1 MLLLVGLGNPDPGY
15 EHNRHNVGF
24 MALDEIAD
32 RRGFSPA
39 RARFQGLA
47 ADGRLAG
54 EKVLALKPATF
65 MNESGRSV
73 GEAARYF
80 KIPPEDIIVFHDD
93 LDLAAGKIRVKQGG
107 GHAGHNGLRSLD
119 QHIGKDYW
127 RVRIGI
133 GHPGDKDKVEGHV
146 LKDFS
151 KAEQKWLQPLLAAIA
166 EAVPLLIEGDEG
178 AFMNKVSTLTRP
190 APKKASGQPE
200 KPASAA
206 DAAGTGA
213 DTGKDEKNGGP
224 RGTGDGL

>member
-32 RRGFSPA
+32 RYGFSPA

-47 ADGRLAG
+47 ADGRLVG
-54 EKVLALKPATF
+54 EKVLALKPTTF
-65 MNESGRSV
+65 MNCSGRSV

-80 KIPPEDIIVFHDD
+80 KVPPEDVIVFHDE
-93 LDLAAGKIRVKQGG
+93 LDLAAGKIRVKLGG

-119 QHIGKDYW
+119 QHIGKNYW

-151 KAEQKWLQPLLAAIA
+151 KAEQKWLEPLLTAIA
-166 EAVPLLIEGDEG
+166 EAVPLLIDGDAG
-178 AFMNKVSTLTRP
+178 AFMNTVTTLTRP
-190 APKKASGQPE
+190 APKKGSEPSE
-200 KPASAA
+200 KPES
-206 DAAGTGA
+206 GTDGVS
-213 DTGKDEKNGGP
+213 TGKNERNDGP
-224 RGTGDGL
+224 RGGTGNGL